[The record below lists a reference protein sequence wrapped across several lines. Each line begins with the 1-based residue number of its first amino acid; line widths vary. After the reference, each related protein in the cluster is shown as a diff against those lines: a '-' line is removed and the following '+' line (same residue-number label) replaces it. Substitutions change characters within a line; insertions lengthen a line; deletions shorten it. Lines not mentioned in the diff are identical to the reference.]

1 MAEYDFDLFIIGA
14 GSGGVRAARLASKL
28 GKKVAIAEEYRFGGT
43 CVIRG
48 CVPKKLMVFAS
59 SYSKIFKEGKGY
71 GWDQKNASFSWN
83 KFSKSMNFE
92 IDRLE
97 EIYRDLLISSNVKVF
112 RQKAKLYSSNSVILN
127 DKTKITAKY
136 ILIATGGD
144 PQKLEIEGGNLSI
157 SSNDIFNLPSLPKKM
172 IIIGGG
178 YIACEFA
185 SIFNGL
191 GVEVTLLYRGDRIL
205 RGFDDDI
212 RENIEVSLIQKG
224 INISNNCFPTLIRS
238 NNKKLE
244 LFINK
249 NSHLKTDII
258 LSAIGRK
265 PKIINLG
272 LDNVSLDLTKN
283 GAIKVNEF
291 QQTSTKSIY
300 AIGDVTDRLNLTPV
314 AIRDAKALISTLF
327 ENKKQ
332 SPDHELVPTAIF
344 TKPEVGT
351 VGLTEKEAR
360 NNFEVK
366 IYKTLFSSLGSRI
379 TNNKDKIMMK
389 LVVCNKTDKILGCH
403 IVGDGASE
411 MIQMFG
417 ISMKMGVKKKDLD
430 STCAVHPTLSE
441 EIVTLS

>member
-71 GWDQKNASFSWN
+71 GWDQKKASFSWN

-172 IIIGGG
+172 TIIGGG

-185 SIFNGL
+185 SIFNGF

-212 RENIEVSLIQKG
+212 RENIEVSLIRKG
-224 INISNNCFPTLIRS
+224 IKISNNCYPTLIKL

-244 LFINK
+244 LFTNN

-265 PKIINLG
+265 PKIMNLG

-360 NNFEVK
+360 NNFDVK

-379 TNNKDKIMMK
+379 TNNLDKIMMK

>member
-1 MAEYDFDLFIIGA
+1 MAEYDFDLFVIGA
-14 GSGGVRAARLASKL
+14 GSGGIRAARLASKL
-28 GKKVAIAEEYRFGGT
+28 GKKVAIAEEDRFGGT

-59 SYSKIFKEGKGY
+59 SYSKIFKEGRGY
-71 GWDQKNASFSWN
+71 GWDQKNISFSWN

-97 EIYRDLLISSNVKVF
+97 KIYNELLISSNVKVF
-112 RQKAKLYSSNSVILN
+112 KQKAELASSNSVILN
-127 DKTKITAKY
+127 DKTKYTSKY
-136 ILIATGGD
+136 ILIATGGE
-144 PQKLEIEGGNLSI
+144 PQRLEIEGGNLAI
-157 SSNDIFNLPSLPKKM
+157 SSSDIFNLPSLPKK
-172 IIIGGG
+172 IVIIGGG

-212 RENIEVSLIQKG
+212 RENIEQSLLQKG
-224 INISNNCFPTLIRS
+224 IKIFNNCFPTLIRS
-238 NNKKLE
+238 NDKNLE
-244 LFINK
+244 LLTNK
-249 NSHLKTDII
+249 ISLLKSEII

-265 PKIINLG
+265 PKTLNLG
-272 LDNVSLDLTKN
+272 LDKVSLDLTKT
-283 GAIKVNEF
+283 GAIKVNKF

-314 AIRDAKALISTLF
+314 AIRDAIALISTIF
-327 ENKKQ
+327 EHEKK

-360 NNFEVK
+360 NNFDVK
-366 IYKTLFSSLGSRI
+366 IYKTLFSSLGSRF
-379 TNNKDKIMMK
+379 TNNHDKIMMK

-430 STCAVHPTLSE
+430 STCAVHPTLAE

>member
-1 MAEYDFDLFIIGA
+1 MAEYDFDLFVIGA
-14 GSGGVRAARLASKL
+14 GSGGIRAARLASKL
-28 GKKVAIAEEYRFGGT
+28 GKKVAIAEEDRFGGT

-59 SYSKIFKEGKGY
+59 SYSKIFKEGRGY
-71 GWDQKNASFSWN
+71 GWDQKNISFSWN

-97 EIYRDLLISSNVKVF
+97 KIYNELLISSNVKVF
-112 RQKAKLYSSNSVILN
+112 KQKAELASSNSVILN
-127 DKTKITAKY
+127 DKTKYTSKY
-136 ILIATGGD
+136 ILIATGGE
-144 PQKLEIEGGNLSI
+144 PQRLEIEGGNLAI
-157 SSNDIFNLPSLPKKM
+157 SSSDIFNLPSLPKKM
-172 IIIGGG
+172 VIIGGG

-191 GVEVTLLYRGDRIL
+191 GVEVTLIYRGDRIL
-205 RGFDDDI
+205 RGFDDDV
-212 RENIEVSLIQKG
+212 RENIEQSLLQKG
-224 INISNNCFPTLIRS
+224 IKIFNNCFPTLIRS
-238 NNKKLE
+238 NDKNLE
-244 LFINK
+244 LLTNK
-249 NSHLKTDII
+249 ISLLKSEII

-265 PKIINLG
+265 PKTLNLG
-272 LDNVSLDLTKN
+272 LDKVSLDLTKT
-283 GAIKVNEF
+283 GAIKVNKF

-314 AIRDAKALISTLF
+314 AIRDAIALISTIF
-327 ENKKQ
+327 EHEKK

-360 NNFEVK
+360 NNFDVK
-366 IYKTLFSSLGSRI
+366 IYKTLFSSLGSRF
-379 TNNKDKIMMK
+379 TNNHDKIMMK

-430 STCAVHPTLSE
+430 STCAVHPTLAE

>member
-1 MAEYDFDLFIIGA
+1 MAEYDFDLFVIGA
-14 GSGGVRAARLASKL
+14 GSGGIRAARLASKL
-28 GKKVAIAEEYRFGGT
+28 GKKVAIAEEDRFGGT

-59 SYSKIFKEGKGY
+59 SYSKIFKEGRGY
-71 GWDQKNASFSWN
+71 GWDQKNISFSWK
-83 KFSKSMNFE
+83 KFSKSMNLE

-97 EIYRDLLISSNVKVF
+97 KIYNELLISSNVKVF
-112 RQKAKLYSSNSVILN
+112 KQKAELASSNSVILN
-127 DKTKITAKY
+127 DKTKYTSKY
-136 ILIATGGD
+136 ILIATGGE
-144 PQKLEIEGGNLSI
+144 PQRLEIEGGNLAI
-157 SSNDIFNLPSLPKKM
+157 SSSDIFNLPSLPKKM
-172 IIIGGG
+172 VIIGGG

-212 RENIEVSLIQKG
+212 RENIEQSLLQKG
-224 INISNNCFPTLIRS
+224 IKIFNNCFPTLIRS
-238 NNKKLE
+238 NDKNLE
-244 LFINK
+244 LLTNK
-249 NSHLKTDII
+249 ISLLKSEII

-265 PKIINLG
+265 PKTLNLG
-272 LDNVSLDLTKN
+272 LDKVSLDLTKT
-283 GAIKVNEF
+283 GAIKVNKF

-314 AIRDAKALISTLF
+314 AIRDAIALISTIF
-327 ENKKQ
+327 EHEKK

-360 NNFEVK
+360 NNFDVK
-366 IYKTLFSSLGSRI
+366 IYKTLFSSLGSRF
-379 TNNKDKIMMK
+379 TNNHDKIMMK
-389 LVVCNKTDKILGCH
+389 LIVCNKTDKILGCH

-430 STCAVHPTLSE
+430 STCAVHPTLAE

>member
-212 RENIEVSLIQKG
+212 RENIEVSLIRKG
-224 INISNNCFPTLIRS
+224 IKISNNCFPTLIRL

-244 LFINK
+244 LFTNN

-265 PKIINLG
+265 PKIMNLG

-360 NNFEVK
+360 NNFDVK

-379 TNNKDKIMMK
+379 TNNLDKIMMK

>member
-71 GWDQKNASFSWN
+71 GWDQKNASFSWK

-172 IIIGGG
+172 TIIGGG

-185 SIFNGL
+185 SIFNGF

-212 RENIEVSLIQKG
+212 RENIEVSLIRKG
-224 INISNNCFPTLIRS
+224 IKISNNCYPTLIKL

-244 LFINK
+244 LFTNN

-265 PKIINLG
+265 PKIMNLG
-272 LDNVSLDLTKN
+272 VDNVSLDLTKN

-360 NNFEVK
+360 NNFDVK

-379 TNNKDKIMMK
+379 TNNLDKIMMK

>member
-1 MAEYDFDLFIIGA
+1 MAEYDFDLFVIGA
-14 GSGGVRAARLASKL
+14 GSGGIRAARLASKL
-28 GKKVAIAEEYRFGGT
+28 GKKVAIAEEDRFGGT

-48 CVPKKLMVFAS
+48 CIPKKLMVFAS
-59 SYSKIFKEGKGY
+59 SYSKIFKEGRGY
-71 GWDQKNASFSWN
+71 GWDQKNISFSWN
-83 KFSKSMNFE
+83 KFSKNMNFE

-97 EIYRDLLISSNVKVF
+97 KIYNELLISSNVKVF
-112 RQKAKLYSSNSVILN
+112 KQKAELASSNSVILN
-127 DKTKITAKY
+127 DKTKYTSKY
-136 ILIATGGD
+136 ILIATGGE
-144 PQKLEIEGGNLSI
+144 PQRLEIEGGNLAI
-157 SSNDIFNLPSLPKKM
+157 SSSDIFNLPSLPKK
-172 IIIGGG
+172 IVIIGGG

-212 RENIEVSLIQKG
+212 RENIEQSLLQKG
-224 INISNNCFPTLIRS
+224 IKIFNNCFPTLIRS
-238 NNKKLE
+238 NDKNLE
-244 LFINK
+244 LLTNK
-249 NSHLKTDII
+249 ISLLKSEII

-265 PKIINLG
+265 PKTLNLG
-272 LDNVSLDLTKN
+272 LDKVSLDLTKT
-283 GAIKVNEF
+283 GAIKVNKF

-314 AIRDAKALISTLF
+314 AIRDAIALISTIF
-327 ENKKQ
+327 EHEKK

-360 NNFEVK
+360 NNFDVK
-366 IYKTLFSSLGSRI
+366 IYKTLFSSLGSRF
-379 TNNKDKIMMK
+379 TNNHDKIMMK

-430 STCAVHPTLSE
+430 STCAVHPTLAE

>member
-59 SYSKIFKEGKGY
+59 SYSKIFKEGEGY
-71 GWDQKNASFSWN
+71 GWNQKNVSFSWN

-112 RQKAKLYSSNSVILN
+112 RQKAKLYSSNSVTLN

-185 SIFNGL
+185 SIFNGF

-212 RENIEVSLIQKG
+212 RENIEVSLIRKG
-224 INISNNCFPTLIRS
+224 IKISNNCYPTLIKL

-244 LFINK
+244 LFTNN

-265 PKIINLG
+265 PKIMNLG

-360 NNFEVK
+360 NNFDVK

-379 TNNKDKIMMK
+379 TNNLDKIMMK

>member
-112 RQKAKLYSSNSVILN
+112 RQKAKLYSSNYVTIN

-185 SIFNGL
+185 SIFNGF

-212 RENIEVSLIQKG
+212 RENIEVSLIRKG
-224 INISNNCFPTLIRS
+224 IKISNNCYPTLIRL

-244 LFINK
+244 LFTNN

-265 PKIINLG
+265 PKIMNLG

-344 TKPEVGT
+344 TKPEV
-351 VGLTEKEAR
+351 
-360 NNFEVK
+360 
-366 IYKTLFSSLGSRI
+366 
-379 TNNKDKIMMK
+379 
-389 LVVCNKTDKILGCH
+389 
-403 IVGDGASE
+403 
-411 MIQMFG
+411 
-417 ISMKMGVKKKDLD
+417 
-430 STCAVHPTLSE
+430 
-441 EIVTLS
+441 

>member
-97 EIYRDLLISSNVKVF
+97 EIYNDLLISSNVKVF
-112 RQKAKLYSSNSVILN
+112 RQKAKLYSSNSVILD

-136 ILIATGGD
+136 ILIATGGE
-144 PQKLEIEGGNLSI
+144 PQKLEIEGGNLTI
-157 SSNDIFNLPSLPKKM
+157 SSNDVFNLPSLPKKM

-224 INISNNCFPTLIRS
+224 INISNNCFPTLIRLK
-238 NNKKLE
+238 NKKLE
-244 LFINK
+244 LFIKK

-265 PKIINLG
+265 PKIMNLG

>member
-136 ILIATGGD
+136 ILIATGGE

-157 SSNDIFNLPSLPKKM
+157 SSNDVFNLPSLPKKM

-212 RENIEVSLIQKG
+212 RENIEVSLIRKG
-224 INISNNCFPTLIRS
+224 IKISNNCYPTLIRL

-244 LFINK
+244 LFTNN

-265 PKIINLG
+265 PKIMNLG

-360 NNFEVK
+360 NNFDVK

-379 TNNKDKIMMK
+379 TNNLDKIMMK

>member
-212 RENIEVSLIQKG
+212 RENIEVSLIRKG
-224 INISNNCFPTLIRS
+224 IKISNNCYPTLIRL

-244 LFINK
+244 LFTNN

-265 PKIINLG
+265 PKIMNLG

-360 NNFEVK
+360 NNFDVK

-379 TNNKDKIMMK
+379 TNNLDKIMMK

>member
-1 MAEYDFDLFIIGA
+1 MADYDFDLFIIGA

-185 SIFNGL
+185 SIFNGF
-191 GVEVTLLYRGDRIL
+191 GVEVTLIYRCDRIL

-212 RENIEVSLIQKG
+212 RENIEVSLIRKG
-224 INISNNCFPTLIRS
+224 IKISNNCYPTLIRL
-238 NNKKLE
+238 NNKQLE
-244 LFINK
+244 LFTKN

-265 PKIINLG
+265 PKIMNLG

-360 NNFEVK
+360 NNFDVK

-379 TNNKDKIMMK
+379 TNNLDKIMMK

>member
-1 MAEYDFDLFIIGA
+1 MAEYNFDLFIIGA

-48 CVPKKLMVFAS
+48 CVPKKLMVYAS
-59 SYSKIFKEGKGY
+59 SYSKIFKDGQGY
-71 GWDQKNASFSWN
+71 GWDQKDAVFSWN

-97 EIYRDLLISSNVKVF
+97 DIYHDLLTSSNVKVF
-112 RQKAKLYSSNSVILN
+112 RQKAKLNSSNSVLLN
-127 DKTKITAKY
+127 DKTKINAKY
-136 ILIATGGD
+136 ILIATGGE
-144 PQKLEIEGGNLSI
+144 PQKLEIEGGNLTI

-212 RENIEVSLIQKG
+212 RENIEVSLMQKG
-224 INISNNCFPTLIRS
+224 IKIINNSFPTLIRS

-244 LFINK
+244 LLINE
-249 NSHLKTDII
+249 NLQFKTDII

-265 PKIINLG
+265 AKIANLG
-272 LDNVSLDLTKN
+272 LDNVTLDLTKK

-314 AIRDAKALISTLF
+314 AIRDAKALINTLF
-327 ENKKQ
+327 GNKKQ

-360 NNFEVK
+360 NNFDVK
-366 IYKTLFSSLGSRI
+366 IYKNIFSGLGSRI
-379 TNNKDKIMMK
+379 TNNSDKVMMK
-389 LVVCNKTDKILGCH
+389 LVVCKKTDKILGCH

-430 STCAVHPTLSE
+430 STCAVHPTLAE

>member
-1 MAEYDFDLFIIGA
+1 MAEYDFDLFVIGA
-14 GSGGVRAARLASKL
+14 GSGGIRAARLASKL
-28 GKKVAIAEEYRFGGT
+28 GKKVAIAEEDRFGGT

-59 SYSKIFKEGKGY
+59 SYSKIFKEGRGY
-71 GWDQKNASFSWN
+71 GWDQKNISFSWN

-97 EIYRDLLISSNVKVF
+97 KIYNELLISSNVKVF
-112 RQKAKLYSSNSVILN
+112 KQKAELSSSNSVILN
-127 DKTKITAKY
+127 DKTKYTSKY
-136 ILIATGGD
+136 ILIATGGE
-144 PQKLEIEGGNLSI
+144 PQRLEIEGGNLAI
-157 SSNDIFNLPSLPKKM
+157 SSSDIFNLPSLPKK
-172 IIIGGG
+172 IVIIGGG

-205 RGFDDDI
+205 RGFDDDV
-212 RENIEVSLIQKG
+212 RENIEQSLLQKG
-224 INISNNCFPTLIRS
+224 IKIFNNCFPTLIRS
-238 NNKKLE
+238 NDKNLE
-244 LFINK
+244 LLTNK
-249 NSHLKTDII
+249 ISLLKSEII

-265 PKIINLG
+265 PKTLNLG
-272 LDNVSLDLTKN
+272 LDKVSLDLTKT
-283 GAIKVNEF
+283 GAIKVNKF

-314 AIRDAKALISTLF
+314 AIRDAIALISTIF
-327 ENKKQ
+327 EHEKK

-360 NNFEVK
+360 NNFDVK
-366 IYKTLFSSLGSRI
+366 IYKTLFSSLGSRF
-379 TNNKDKIMMK
+379 TNNHDKIMMK

-430 STCAVHPTLSE
+430 STCAVHPTLAE

>member
-71 GWDQKNASFSWN
+71 GWDQKNASFSWK

-172 IIIGGG
+172 TIIGGG

-185 SIFNGL
+185 SIFNGF
-191 GVEVTLLYRGDRIL
+191 GVQVTLLYRGDRIL

-212 RENIEVSLIQKG
+212 RENIEVSLIRKG
-224 INISNNCFPTLIRS
+224 IKISNNCYPTLIKL

-244 LFINK
+244 LFTNN

-265 PKIINLG
+265 PKIMNLG

-360 NNFEVK
+360 NNFDVK

-379 TNNKDKIMMK
+379 TNNLDKIMMK

>member
-97 EIYRDLLISSNVKVF
+97 EIYRDLLIPSNVKVF

-185 SIFNGL
+185 SIFNGF

-212 RENIEVSLIQKG
+212 RENIEVSLIRKG
-224 INISNNCFPTLIRS
+224 IKISNNCYPTLIKL

-244 LFINK
+244 LFTNN

-265 PKIINLG
+265 PKIMNLG

-360 NNFEVK
+360 NNFDVK

-379 TNNKDKIMMK
+379 TNNLDKIMMK

>member
-172 IIIGGG
+172 TIIGGG

-185 SIFNGL
+185 SIFNGF

-212 RENIEVSLIQKG
+212 RENIEVSLIRKG
-224 INISNNCFPTLIRS
+224 IKISNNCYPTLIRL

-244 LFINK
+244 LFTNN

-265 PKIINLG
+265 PKIMNLG

-360 NNFEVK
+360 NNFDVK

-379 TNNKDKIMMK
+379 TNNLDKIMMK
-389 LVVCNKTDKILGCH
+389 LIVCNKTDKILGCH

-430 STCAVHPTLSE
+430 STCAVHPTIAE

>member
-185 SIFNGL
+185 SIFNGF

-212 RENIEVSLIQKG
+212 RENIEVSLIRKG
-224 INISNNCFPTLIRS
+224 IKISNNCYPPLIRL

-244 LFINK
+244 LFTNN
-249 NSHLKTDII
+249 NSHLQTDII

-265 PKIINLG
+265 PKIMNLG

-360 NNFEVK
+360 NNFDVK

-379 TNNKDKIMMK
+379 TNNLDKIMMK

-417 ISMKMGVKKKDLD
+417 ISMKMGVKKKDLN
-430 STCAVHPTLSE
+430 STCAVRPTLSE

>member
-185 SIFNGL
+185 SIFNGF

-212 RENIEVSLIQKG
+212 RENIEVSLIRKG
-224 INISNNCFPTLIRS
+224 IKISNNCYPTLIRL

-244 LFINK
+244 LFTNN

-265 PKIINLG
+265 PKIMNLG
-272 LDNVSLDLTKN
+272 LDKVSLDLTKN

-360 NNFEVK
+360 NNFDVK

-379 TNNKDKIMMK
+379 TNNLDKIMMK

>member
-1 MAEYDFDLFIIGA
+1 MKYLHTM
-14 GSGGVRAARLASKL
+14 VRIK
-28 GKKVAIAEEYRFGGT
+28 
-43 CVIRG
+43 
-48 CVPKKLMVFAS
+48 
-59 SYSKIFKEGKGY
+59 
-71 GWDQKNASFSWN
+71 
-83 KFSKSMNFE
+83 
-92 IDRLE
+92 
-97 EIYRDLLISSNVKVF
+97 
-112 RQKAKLYSSNSVILN
+112 
-127 DKTKITAKY
+127 
-136 ILIATGGD
+136 
-144 PQKLEIEGGNLSI
+144 
-157 SSNDIFNLPSLPKKM
+157 
-172 IIIGGG
+172 
-178 YIACEFA
+178 
-185 SIFNGL
+185 
-191 GVEVTLLYRGDRIL
+191 
-205 RGFDDDI
+205 
-212 RENIEVSLIQKG
+212 NIEESLIQRG
-224 INISNNCFPTLIRS
+224 IKISNNCFPTLIKL

-244 LFINK
+244 LFTNN

-265 PKIINLG
+265 PKIMNLG

-360 NNFEVK
+360 NNFDVK

-379 TNNKDKIMMK
+379 TNNLDKIMMK

>member
-1 MAEYDFDLFIIGA
+1 
-14 GSGGVRAARLASKL
+14 
-28 GKKVAIAEEYRFGGT
+28 
-43 CVIRG
+43 
-48 CVPKKLMVFAS
+48 
-59 SYSKIFKEGKGY
+59 
-71 GWDQKNASFSWN
+71 
-83 KFSKSMNFE
+83 MNFE

-136 ILIATGGD
+136 ILIATGGE
-144 PQKLEIEGGNLSI
+144 PQKLEFEGGNLSI

-185 SIFNGL
+185 SIFNGF

-224 INISNNCFPTLIRS
+224 IKISNNCYPTLIRLH
-238 NNKKLE
+238 NKKLE
-244 LFINK
+244 LFTNN

-314 AIRDAKALISTLF
+314 AIRDAKALISTL
-327 ENKKQ
+327 
-332 SPDHELVPTAIF
+332 SVSYTHLTLPTICS
-344 TKPEVGT
+344 V
-351 VGLTEKEAR
+351 
-360 NNFEVK
+360 
-366 IYKTLFSSLGSRI
+366 
-379 TNNKDKIMMK
+379 
-389 LVVCNKTDKILGCH
+389 
-403 IVGDGASE
+403 
-411 MIQMFG
+411 
-417 ISMKMGVKKKDLD
+417 
-430 STCAVHPTLSE
+430 
-441 EIVTLS
+441 

>member
-71 GWDQKNASFSWN
+71 GWDQKNASFSWK

-185 SIFNGL
+185 SILNGF
-191 GVEVTLLYRGDRIL
+191 GVQVTLLYRGDRIL

-212 RENIEVSLIQKG
+212 RENIEVSLIRKG
-224 INISNNCFPTLIRS
+224 IKIFNNCYPTLIRL

-244 LFINK
+244 LFTNN

-265 PKIINLG
+265 PKIMNLG

-360 NNFEVK
+360 NNFDVK

-379 TNNKDKIMMK
+379 TNNLDKIMMK

>member
-1 MAEYDFDLFIIGA
+1 MAEYNFDLFIIGA

-48 CVPKKLMVFAS
+48 CVPKKLMVYAS
-59 SYSKIFKEGKGY
+59 SYSKIFKDGQGY
-71 GWDQKNASFSWN
+71 GWDQKDAVFSWN

-97 EIYRDLLISSNVKVF
+97 DIYHDLLTSSNVKVF
-112 RQKAKLYSSNSVILN
+112 RQKAKLNSSNSVLLN

-136 ILIATGGD
+136 ILIATGGE
-144 PQKLEIEGGNLSI
+144 PQKLEIEGGNLTI

-205 RGFDDDI
+205 RGFDEDI
-212 RENIEVSLIQKG
+212 RENIEVSLMQKG
-224 INISNNCFPTLIRS
+224 IKIINNSFPTLIRS

-244 LFINK
+244 LLINE
-249 NSHLKTDII
+249 NLQFKTDII

-265 PKIINLG
+265 AKIANLG
-272 LDNVSLDLTKN
+272 LDNVTLDLTKK

-314 AIRDAKALISTLF
+314 AIRDAKALINTLF
-327 ENKKQ
+327 GNKKQ

-360 NNFEVK
+360 NNFDVK
-366 IYKTLFSSLGSRI
+366 IYKNLFSGLGSRI
-379 TNNKDKIMMK
+379 TNNSDKVMMK
-389 LVVCNKTDKILGCH
+389 LVVCKKTDKILGCH

-430 STCAVHPTLSE
+430 STCAVHPTLAE

>member
-59 SYSKIFKEGKGY
+59 SYSKIFKEGEGY
-71 GWDQKNASFSWN
+71 GWNQKNGSFSWN

-185 SIFNGL
+185 SIFNGF

-224 INISNNCFPTLIRS
+224 IKISNNCYPTLIRL
-238 NNKKLE
+238 NNKNLE
-244 LFINK
+244 LFTNN
-249 NSHLKTDII
+249 NSHLKTDLI

-265 PKIINLG
+265 PKIMNLG

-283 GAIKVNEF
+283 GAIKVDEF

-360 NNFEVK
+360 NNFDVK

-379 TNNKDKIMMK
+379 TNNLDKIMMK

>member
-157 SSNDIFNLPSLPKKM
+157 SSNDIFNLPSLPKKI

-185 SIFNGL
+185 SIFNGF
-191 GVEVTLLYRGDRIL
+191 GVEVTLIYRGDRIL

-212 RENIEVSLIQKG
+212 RENIEVSLIRKG
-224 INISNNCFPTLIRS
+224 IKISNNCYPTLIRL

-244 LFINK
+244 LFTNN

-265 PKIINLG
+265 PKIMNLG

-360 NNFEVK
+360 NNFDVK

-379 TNNKDKIMMK
+379 TNNLDKIMMK

>member
-1 MAEYDFDLFIIGA
+1 MAEYDFDLFVIGA
-14 GSGGVRAARLASKL
+14 GSGGIRAARLASKL
-28 GKKVAIAEEYRFGGT
+28 GKKVAIAEEDRFGGT

-59 SYSKIFKEGKGY
+59 SYSKIFKEGRGY
-71 GWDQKNASFSWN
+71 GWDQKNISFSWN

-97 EIYRDLLISSNVKVF
+97 KIYNELLISSNVKVF
-112 RQKAKLYSSNSVILN
+112 KQKAELASSNSVILN
-127 DKTKITAKY
+127 DKTKYTSKY
-136 ILIATGGD
+136 ILIATGGE
-144 PQKLEIEGGNLSI
+144 PQRLEIEGGNLAI
-157 SSNDIFNLPSLPKKM
+157 SSSDIFNLPSLPKKM
-172 IIIGGG
+172 VIIGGG

-212 RENIEVSLIQKG
+212 RENIEQSLLQKG
-224 INISNNCFPTLIRS
+224 IKIFNNCFPTLIRS
-238 NNKKLE
+238 NDKNLE
-244 LFINK
+244 LLTNK
-249 NSHLKTDII
+249 ISLLKSEII

-265 PKIINLG
+265 PKTLNLG
-272 LDNVSLDLTKN
+272 LDKVSLDLTKT
-283 GAIKVNEF
+283 GAIKVNKF

-314 AIRDAKALISTLF
+314 AIRDAIALISTIF
-327 ENKKQ
+327 EHEKK

-360 NNFEVK
+360 NNFDVK
-366 IYKTLFSSLGSRI
+366 IYKTLFSSLGSRF
-379 TNNKDKIMMK
+379 TNNHDKIMMK
-389 LVVCNKTDKILGCH
+389 LIVCNKTDKILGCH

-430 STCAVHPTLSE
+430 STCAVHPTLAE

>member
-97 EIYRDLLISSNVKVF
+97 EIYNDLLISSNVKVF
-112 RQKAKLYSSNSVILN
+112 RQKAKLYSSNSVIVD

-136 ILIATGGD
+136 ILIATGGE
-144 PQKLEIEGGNLSI
+144 PQKLEIEGGNLTI
-157 SSNDIFNLPSLPKKM
+157 SSNDVFNLPSLPKKM

-212 RENIEVSLIQKG
+212 RENIEGSLIQKG
-224 INISNNCFPTLIRS
+224 IKISNNCFPTLIRS
-238 NNKKLE
+238 NKKKLE

-265 PKIINLG
+265 PKITNLG

-366 IYKTLFSSLGSRI
+366 TYKTLFSSLGSRI

>member
-1 MAEYDFDLFIIGA
+1 LAEYDFDLFIIGA

-97 EIYRDLLISSNVKVF
+97 EIYNDLLISSNVKVF
-112 RQKAKLYSSNSVILN
+112 RQTAKLYSSNSVILD

-172 IIIGGG
+172 TIIGGG

-185 SIFNGL
+185 SIFNGF

-212 RENIEVSLIQKG
+212 RENIEVSLIRKG
-224 INISNNCFPTLIRS
+224 IKISNNCYPTLIRL

-244 LFINK
+244 LFTNN

-265 PKIINLG
+265 PKIMNLG

-360 NNFEVK
+360 NNFDVK

-379 TNNKDKIMMK
+379 TNNLDKIMMK

>member
-1 MAEYDFDLFIIGA
+1 MAEYDFDLFVIGA
-14 GSGGVRAARLASKL
+14 GSGGIRAARLASKL
-28 GKKVAIAEEYRFGGT
+28 GKKVAIAEEDRFGGT

-59 SYSKIFKEGKGY
+59 SYSKIFKEGRGY
-71 GWDQKNASFSWN
+71 GWDQKNISFSWN

-97 EIYRDLLISSNVKVF
+97 KIYNELLISSNVKVF
-112 RQKAKLYSSNSVILN
+112 KQKAELSSSNSVILN
-127 DKTKITAKY
+127 DKSKFTSKY
-136 ILIATGGD
+136 ILIATGGE
-144 PQKLEIEGGNLSI
+144 PQRLEIEGGNLAI
-157 SSNDIFNLPSLPKKM
+157 SSSDIFNLPSLPKKM
-172 IIIGGG
+172 VIIGGG

-212 RENIEVSLIQKG
+212 RENIEQSLLQKG
-224 INISNNCFPTLIRS
+224 IKIFNNCFPTLIRS
-238 NNKKLE
+238 NDKNLE
-244 LFINK
+244 LLTNK
-249 NSHLKTDII
+249 ISLLKSEII

-265 PKIINLG
+265 PKTLNLG
-272 LDNVSLDLTKN
+272 LDKVSLDLTKT
-283 GAIKVNEF
+283 GAIKVNKF

-314 AIRDAKALISTLF
+314 AIRDAIALISTIF
-327 ENKKQ
+327 EHEKK

-360 NNFEVK
+360 NNFDVK
-366 IYKTLFSSLGSRI
+366 IYKTLFSSLGSRF
-379 TNNKDKIMMK
+379 TNNHDKIMMK

-430 STCAVHPTLSE
+430 STCAVHPTLAE

>member
-59 SYSKIFKEGKGY
+59 SYPKIFKEGKGY

-97 EIYRDLLISSNVKVF
+97 EIYNDLLISSNVKVF
-112 RQKAKLYSSNSVILN
+112 RQKAKLYSSNSVILD

-136 ILIATGGD
+136 ILIATGGE
-144 PQKLEIEGGNLSI
+144 PQKLEIEGGNLTI
-157 SSNDIFNLPSLPKKM
+157 SSNDVFNLPSLPKKM

-224 INISNNCFPTLIRS
+224 IKISNNCLPTLIRS

-249 NSHLKTDII
+249 NSHLKTDVI

-265 PKIINLG
+265 PKITNLG
-272 LDNVSLDLTKN
+272 LDNLSLDLTKN

-327 ENKKQ
+327 GNKKQ

>member
-59 SYSKIFKEGKGY
+59 SYSKIFKEGEGY

-185 SIFNGL
+185 SIFNGF

-212 RENIEVSLIQKG
+212 RENIEVSLIRKG
-224 INISNNCFPTLIRS
+224 IKISNNCYPTLIKL

-244 LFINK
+244 LFTNN

-265 PKIINLG
+265 PKIMNLG

-360 NNFEVK
+360 NNFDVK
-366 IYKTLFSSLGSRI
+366 IYKTFFSSLGSRI
-379 TNNKDKIMMK
+379 TNNLDKIMMK